1 MRLADFRIKNYKVVA
16 DTDPVR
22 VDPCVT
28 ALVGNNEAGKT
39 AVLQA
44 MWKSRNVAGARF
56 DKLFDYPRD
65 RYLQD
70 RRGTQEITVLRFELS
85 PGESDDFV
93 AQLPQSPPTKPTQIV
108 HTTFYDGE
116 NGVRRTIQFDCDL
129 AAGASL
135 PEARASIES
144 ITTAIA
150 SEEEDDLELVLSVS
164 ATSLAQVDASTS
176 IWAQAPISAL
186 ETFAAAVNTWIEAD
200 PERDPVAS
208 DERRRLAELIARI
221 KLGDP
226 RGKAGEW
233 AEKHLPV
240 FIYFEEFGQLGTR
253 IHLPTYLQRKDS
265 PDPETRTQAALFDW
279 SGIDPAEILSLGLP
293 RRDGESG
300 RQFRHRHEKRRAIL
314 DSASFVLSGEWVS
327 WWTEKRHRLHF
338 DLEGEH
344 LVLKVSDDYN
354 ASPIL
359 FEERGRGFQWL
370 FSFYLVFLVESRKTH
385 KAAILLLDEP
395 GLHLHPTLQTKLID
409 LFEHISDE
417 NQLIYSTHL
426 PFLVDVHHL
435 ERVRTI
441 QLDGPVPKRTRISD
455 DLCPTGN
462 RDTLLPVQAA
472 VAYTLAE
479 ALRLGPRSVIVGEIV
494 DYWILRALG
503 HCLSRLDIGPGL
515 HEETTFVPAGG
526 ASLLMPLASLMLA
539 SAGPDGGHL
548 LVLLGGARR
557 GEDGAP
563 RMRNVFRESSVMLL
577 GDLLDADGAS
587 IEDLVPR
594 TTYAEAVARTGYD
607 VALRKDEKGVPT
619 NVTAMELAFRR
630 KGLGEF
636 GIAQRAAAALRLV
649 ESWSRNPKTVP
660 RSTRQKTSALFEAI
674 NAHFHRR
681 S

>member
-1 MRLADFRIKNYKVVA
+1 MKLVDVRIKNYKVVA
-16 DTDPVR
+16 DTYPFK

-85 PGESDDFV
+85 PEESDDFA
-93 AQLPQSPPTKPTQIV
+93 AQLPQPPAAKPTQIV
-108 HTTFYDGE
+108 YTTFYDGE

-129 AAGASL
+129 AAGASI
-135 PEARASIES
+135 PEARASVEAV
-144 ITTAIA
+144 TTAIE
-150 SEEEDDLELVLSVS
+150 SEDDLESVLSVS
-164 ATSLAQVDASTS
+164 AASLAQIDASAS
-176 IWAQAPISAL
+176 IWAEAPISAL
-186 ETFAAAVNTWIEAD
+186 ETFAAAVKTWIEAD
-200 PERDPVAS
+200 PDREPVAS
-208 DERRRLAELIARI
+208 DERRRLAELIAQI

-226 RGKAGEW
+226 RRKAGEW

-240 FIYFEEFGQLGTR
+240 FIYFEEFGQLETR
-253 IHLPTYLQRKDS
+253 IHLPTYLQRRDS
-265 PDPETRTQAALFDW
+265 RDPKARTQAALFEW
-279 SGIDPAEILSLGLP
+279 SGVDPAEILSLGLP
-293 RRDGESG
+293 RRDGESDG
-300 RQFRHRHEKRRAIL
+300 QFHHRREKRRALL

-338 DLEGEH
+338 DLEGEY
-344 LVLKVSDDYN
+344 LVLKVSDDFN

-370 FSFYLVFLVESRKTH
+370 FSFYLVFIVESRKAH

-395 GLHLHPTLQTKLID
+395 GLHLHPTLQARLID

-426 PFLVDVHHL
+426 PFLVDAHHL

-441 QLDGPVPKRTRISD
+441 QLDGPVPKRTRSSD

-472 VAYTLAE
+472 VAYSLAE

-526 ASLLMPLASLMLA
+526 AFPLMPLASLMLA
-539 SAGPDGGHL
+539 SADPDGGHL
-548 LVLLGGARR
+548 LVLLDGASK
-557 GEDGAP
+557 GEDGSP
-563 RMRNVFRESSVMLL
+563 RMRNVFRESSVLLL
-577 GDLLDADGAS
+577 GDLLDTDGAS

-594 TTYAEAVARTGYD
+594 TAYAKAVARTGYD
-607 VALRKDEKGVPT
+607 VALRRDERAIPT

-649 ESWSRNPKTVP
+649 EGWSKAPKALPT
-660 RSTRQKTSALFEAI
+660 STRKKASALFEAI
-674 NAHFHRR
+674 NAHFDRR

>member
-1 MRLADFRIKNYKVVA
+1 MKLAEVRIKNYKVVA
-16 DTDPVR
+16 DTYPVK

-65 RYLQD
+65 RYLQE

-85 PGESDDFV
+85 PEESDDFA
-93 AQLPQSPPTKPTQIV
+93 AQLPQSPATKPTQIV

-135 PEARASIES
+135 PEARASVET
-144 ITTAIA
+144 ITAAIA
-150 SEEEDDLELVLSVS
+150 SEDDLESVLSVS
-164 ATSLAQVDASTS
+164 AASLAQIDASTS

-186 ETFAAAVNTWIEAD
+186 ETFAAAVKIWIEAD
-200 PERDPVAS
+200 PDREPVAG
-208 DERRRLAELIARI
+208 DERRRLAELIAQI
-221 KLGDP
+221 KRGDP
-226 RGKAGEW
+226 RRKAGEW
-233 AEKHLPV
+233 AEQHLPV
-240 FIYFEEFGQLGTR
+240 FIYFEEFGQLEAR

-265 PDPETRTQAALFDW
+265 RDPKTRTQAALFEW
-279 SGIDPAEILSLGLP
+279 SGVDPAEILSLGLP
-293 RRDGESG
+293 RRDGESDK
-300 RQFRHRHEKRRAIL
+300 QFHHRHEKRRALL

-327 WWTEKRHRLHF
+327 WWTEKQHRLHF
-338 DLEGEH
+338 DLEGEY
-344 LVLKVSDDYN
+344 LVLKVSDDFN

-359 FEERGRGFQWL
+359 LEERGRGFQWL
-370 FSFYLVFLVESRKTH
+370 FSFYLVFLVESRKAH

-395 GLHLHPTLQTKLID
+395 GLHLHPTLQARLID

-455 DLCPTGN
+455 DLCPTGD

-472 VAYTLAE
+472 VAYSLAE
-479 ALRLGPRSVIVGEIV
+479 ALRLGPRSVIVGGIV

-503 HCLSRLDIGPGL
+503 HCLSRLNIGPGL

-526 ASLLMPLASLMLA
+526 ASLLMPLASLMIA
-539 SAGPDGGHL
+539 SAGSDGGHL
-548 LVLLGGARR
+548 LVLLDGARK
-557 GEDGAP
+557 GEDGSS
-563 RMRNVFRESSVMLL
+563 RMRNVFRESSVLLL
-577 GDLLDADGAS
+577 GDLLDTDGAS

-594 TTYAEAVARTGYD
+594 TAYAKAVARTGYD
-607 VALRKDEKGVPT
+607 VALRKDERGLPT

-636 GIAQRAAAALRLV
+636 GIAQRAAVALRLV
-649 ESWSRNPKTVP
+649 ESWSKNPKAVP
-660 RSTRQKTSALFEAI
+660 TSTRQKTSALFEAI
-674 NAHFHRR
+674 NAHFDRR